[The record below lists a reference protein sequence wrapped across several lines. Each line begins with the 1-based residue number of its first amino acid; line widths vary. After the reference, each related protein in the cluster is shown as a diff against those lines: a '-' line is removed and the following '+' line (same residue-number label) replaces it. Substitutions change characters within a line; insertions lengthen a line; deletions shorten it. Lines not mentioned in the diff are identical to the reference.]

1 MRSLQRNFK
10 EERINTLCQTASDGS
25 CNVVCFSNARPLD
38 PCLDG
43 FYIISHEFSSDIFN
57 KIWRE
62 RLNEQQSAAIA
73 SSNVDACIWKP
84 VFKSC
89 TALLVKLRS
98 KDMTLLEIDNRFKH
112 VYLNK
117 LDNLEQD
124 LVNFQCGVN
133 SVEHSTSDITWVK
146 MVVVTIGQYWD
157 LCGYREAAEAFLKI
171 RNTLKLTGD
180 FALVERVATKV

>member
-57 KIWRE
+57 RIWRE

-133 SVEHSTSDITWVK
+133 SVEHSNSDITWVK
-146 MVVVTIGQYWD
+146 KVVVTIGQYWD